1 MEVKKILIPVDG
13 SEFSKKAAQYGIDL
27 AKMCGASIILLHS
40 HKAVPPTL
48 GSPNRE
54 QFRDKLV
61 SESEVVFQPY
71 VKMLEASGL
80 EFESKILGGPTAEVI
95 FDAATAGKA
104 DMIVMGSRGKSELA
118 GLLVG
123 SVTHKLL
130 HIAPC
135 PVLVVR

>member
-1 MEVKKILIPVDG
+1 MEMKKFLLPVDG
-13 SEFSKKAAQYGIDL
+13 SEFSKKATQHGIDL

-54 QFRDKLV
+54 QVLDKLV
-61 SESEVVFQPY
+61 SEAKDVVKPY
-71 VKMLEASGL
+71 VEMLEASGL
-80 EFESKILGGPTAEVI
+80 EFESKLLGGPTAEVI
-95 FDAATAGKA
+95 FDVATAGKV